1 MVNAITLIIL
11 TDQRLGGIL
20 DYVRVTK
27 TNLII
32 NLCLFYNIAN
42 QEWEQNLRIYN
53 LQLERERLKTR
64 RQEIAKLNV
73 SIIIFFIARNI
84 N

>member
-32 NLCLFYNIAN
+32 NLYLFYNIAN

-73 SIIIFFIARNI
+73 SIKFC
-84 N
+84 

>member
-27 TNLII
+27 TYLII
-32 NLCLFYNIAN
+32 NLYLFYNIAN

>member
-1 MVNAITLIIL
+1 MARPQIV
-11 TDQRLGGIL
+11 
-20 DYVRVTK
+20 YVDDEKRFDDK
-27 TNLII
+27 LLENF
-32 NLCLFYNIAN
+32 LFLFAAN

-73 SIIIFFIARNI
+73 SAHVN
-84 N
+84 

>member
-11 TDQRLGGIL
+11 IDQRLGGIL
-20 DYVRVTK
+20 DYVRVT
-27 TNLII
+27 TNNLIFKFI
-32 NLCLFYNIAN
+32 SFCKIAN

-73 SIIIFFIARNI
+73 SI
-84 N
+84 

>member
-1 MVNAITLIIL
+1 MNLLNYYYYYVFLIT
-11 TDQRLGGIL
+11 
-20 DYVRVTK
+20 
-27 TNLII
+27 
-32 NLCLFYNIAN
+32 AN

-73 SIIIFFIARNI
+73 RTFVIQCSKLA
-84 N
+84 

>member
-32 NLCLFYNIAN
+32 NLYLFYNIAN

-73 SIIIFFIARNI
+73 SIIFYYK
-84 N
+84 

>member
-32 NLCLFYNIAN
+32 NLYLFYNIAN

-73 SIIIFFIARNI
+73 SIIFY
-84 N
+84 

>member
-32 NLCLFYNIAN
+32 NLYLFYNIAN

-73 SIIIFFIARNI
+73 SIKFY
-84 N
+84 